1 MEESISPGAA
11 QSGVLVSWGIANG
24 VESSAV
30 WRLNRFG
37 PCSVRLSTV
46 ALHRQKAQLQKQ
58 DHAALLLFFP
68 VLKCSPGDPL
78 CGLNVCFP

>member
-11 QSGVLVSWGIANG
+11 QSGALLSRGPANG
-24 VESSAV
+24 VESPAV
-30 WRLNRFG
+30 WRLNHFG
-37 PCSVRLSTV
+37 LCSAWLSTV

-68 VLKCSPGDPL
+68 VLKCPPGNPL
-78 CGLNVCFP
+78 